1 VTKDVFHIEKTFN
14 TSLIKKENNLCQI
27 KVIVEG
33 PKTSPPF
40 RGDEPNSQH
49 PLFDIWGFKK
59 HDTCHRSNSSK
70 KTLEP

>member
-1 VTKDVFHIEKTFN
+1 MFHIEKTFN
-14 TSLIKKENNLCQI
+14 ISLIKKENNLCQT

-40 RGDEPNSQH
+40 KSDQRNSQH

-59 HDTCHRSNSSK
+59 NVFEMTHAIGQIP
-70 KTLEP
+70 LG